1 MSDQT
6 HDDHSELSPE
16 EAREGFSSSDVLAVL
31 AVSSFLASIGLVTFF
46 VTTALG

>member
-6 HDDHSELSPE
+6 SDDHLEFAAE
-16 EAREGFSSSDVLAVL
+16 ETRQGFGSSDVVAVL
-31 AVSSFLASIGLVTFF
+31 AVSSFLGAIRLVTFF